1 MSAAGALVAMAAESS
16 RAATRDRGQHLLM
29 LAVDPSAAA
38 FHEALSGV
46 ANDVGH
52 LHRGA
57 AQALRKASPCMPG
70 CGAPSASAS
79 SGLEVAL
86 RCLLD
91 RCR

>member
-16 RAATRDRGQHLLM
+16 RAATRDRGQQLLM
-29 LAVDPSAAA
+29 LAVDPPAVT
-38 FHEALSGV
+38 FDEALPGI
-46 ANDVGH
+46 ADNVGH
-52 LHRGA
+52 LHRGV
-57 AQALRKASPCMPG
+57 AQALRKASPCD
-70 CGAPSASAS
+70 PSASAS